1 MSWGAPIRSPLL
13 PPGLCLRRPSWAS
26 PILRH
31 SRHRCPQCS
40 SREQAA
46 VLLHSREQA
55 AVLQY
60 TNMTSMRIALL
71 SCVVRWS
78 GFLVVDPPL
87 LGIDARSAVRESR
100 LQPSCIRES
109 RLLSSSIPTCFAS
122 ALLKYHVVCACVD
135 RRLGSLV
142 VGRPQS
148 LSISA
153 AWPLASLLIPGIPIQ
168 RSSGPCRPPRSA

>member
-1 MSWGAPIRSPLL
+1 MLTGQLVS
-13 PPGLCLRRPSWAS
+13 
-26 PILRH
+26 
-31 SRHRCPQCS
+31 PQCS

-60 TNMTSMRIALL
+60 TNMSSMRIALL
-71 SCVVRWS
+71 SCDVRWS
-78 GFLVVDPPL
+78 GFLVVGLPL

-142 VGRPQS
+142 VGRSQS
-148 LSISA
+148 LSRSA
-153 AWPLASLLIPGIPIQ
+153 AWPLSSLLFPGIPHSEVFMGHVAHVAVCESWIGLHCFPWTSQ
-168 RSSGPCRPPRSA
+168 PVP